1 MYIEHDLK
9 LDYRD
14 VLIKPKRSTL
24 SSRSNVNLSRSF
36 RFRHSS
42 LVWQGV
48 PIVAANMST
57 VGTIPMALALHNEN
71 MITCMHKHHTQKE
84 FTTLAK
90 NLPTYAESIMLS
102 VGISKT
108 DFDLL
113 IQFVNVLPQVKFI
126 CIDVAN
132 GYMQQL
138 VDFIIKVRAQFP
150 EKILVAGNVVSSEM
164 TEALIL
170 AGADIVK
177 VGIGSGAACTTR
189 IVTGVG
195 MPQLSAV
202 MECADAA
209 HGLGGHIIAD
219 GGCTYPGDIV
229 KAFGGGADFVMLG
242 SMLAGHDESGG
253 DIVEQDDQKFVSFYG
268 MSSHKANEVFAGG
281 LKEYRAAEGRE
292 VMMPYKGAVR
302 ETIQKITGG
311 LRSACTYIG
320 AAHIKELPKRTT
332 FVRVNTQ
339 FNESLQEHTTK
350 F

>member
-1 MYIEHDLK
+1 MHIDYNIK

-24 SSRSNVNLSRSF
+24 SSRSNVNLIRQF
-36 RFRHSS
+36 KFRHSP
-42 LVWQGV
+42 LTWTGV
-48 PIVAANMST
+48 PIIAANMST
-57 VGTIPMALALHNEN
+57 VGTIPMSLVLHNEK
-71 MITCMHKHHTQKE
+71 MLTCMHKHHDVKD
-84 FTTLAK
+84 FLKLAK
-90 NLPTYAESIMLS
+90 KLPDYADSIVLS
-102 VGISKT
+102 LGIGKK
-108 DFDLL
+108 DFEQV
-113 IQFVNVLPQVKFI
+113 IQFVDALPKIKFI

-138 VDFIIKVRAQFP
+138 VDFVIKVRLKFP
-150 EKILVAGNVVSSEM
+150 QQIIIAGNVVSSEM

-189 IVTGVG
+189 LITGVG

-202 MECADAA
+202 IECADAA

-219 GGCTYPGDIV
+219 GGCTFPGDVV

-253 DIVEQDDQKFVSFYG
+253 EIMEKNGQKFVSFYG
-268 MSSHKANEVFAGG
+268 MSSHKANENFAGG

-292 VMMPYKGAVR
+292 VMMPYKGPVQN
-302 ETIQKITGG
+302 TIQQITGG

-320 AAHIKELPKRTT
+320 AANIKELPKRAT
-332 FVRVNTQ
+332 FVCVNSQ
-339 FNESLQEHTTK
+339 FNESLSDYTIK
-350 F
+350 L

>member
-24 SSRSNVNLSRSF
+24 SSRSSVNLSRSF

-113 IQFVNVLPQVKFI
+113 VQFVNLLPQVKFI

-138 VDFIIKVRAQFP
+138 VDFIIKVRSQFP
-150 EKILVAGNVVSSEM
+150 EKIIVAGNVVSSEM

-332 FVRVNTQ
+332 FVRVNIQ

>member
-1 MYIEHDLK
+1 MHIDHDLK

-24 SSRSNVNLSRSF
+24 YSRSEVNLVRSF
-36 RFRHSS
+36 KFRHSS
-42 LVWQGV
+42 LTWSGV
-48 PIVAANMST
+48 PIMAANMST
-57 VGTIPMALALHNEN
+57 VGTISMALALNEEK
-71 MITCMHKHHTQKE
+71 MLTCMHKHHSVADFKL
-84 FTTLAK
+84 LAQQIS
-90 NLPTYAESIMLS
+90 NYPNSVIIS
-102 VGISKT
+102 VGIAQK
-108 DFDLL
+108 DFDFLL
-113 IQFVNVLPQVKFI
+113 QFVDALSNIQFI

-138 VDFIIKVRAQFP
+138 LNFVAKVRKQFP
-150 EKILVAGNVVSSEM
+150 EKIIIAGNVVSSEM

-170 AGADIVK
+170 AGADIIK

-189 IVTGVG
+189 LVTGVG

-202 MECADAA
+202 IECADAA

-253 DIVEQDDQKFVSFYG
+253 EIVEKSGQKFVSFYG
-268 MSSHKANEVFAGG
+268 MSSHKANEQFAGG

-292 VMMPYKGAVR
+292 VMLPYKGPVQN
-302 ETIQKITGG
+302 TIQQITGG

-320 AAHIKELPKRTT
+320 AANIKELPKRTT
-332 FVRVNTQ
+332 FVRVNNQ
-339 FNESLQEHTTK
+339 FNESLQEHTIK
-350 F
+350 

>member
-24 SSRSNVNLSRSF
+24 SSRSSVNLSRSF

-113 IQFVNVLPQVKFI
+113 IQFANVLPQVKFI

-150 EKILVAGNVVSSEM
+150 EKIIVAGNVVSSEM